1 MAEPIAPPRGSS
13 NGTGR
18 APRPQV
24 IYVMGAGRSG
34 STILGVTLG
43 NCEGVFFAGELDAWL
58 ARSGEPQVQDAERTQ
73 FWETVRDRVT
83 GAAALYGNRPQR
95 TIERSLSLFRFRLWQ
110 DRRSLQ
116 GPYRRV
122 SESLYEA
129 VAAVSG
135 AEAVVDSSHYPL
147 RAREMQRLTGVD
159 LYLIYLVRDPQSVVA
174 SFNRRDVAQYSKSTL
189 TTNVYLWLTSLLS
202 VMVFLSHP
210 RERRLFVRYEDFVA
224 DPATVVGEIVGLAGL
239 HPPTPDFTELHTG
252 LAFQGNRVIRTP
264 VIALDREPVRPGPRS
279 RVTAALQ
286 RPCSAVIERL
296 TPAAGAL
303 NQRSHVHAAGR

>member
-1 MAEPIAPPRGSS
+1 MAEPIAPPSGSS
-13 NGTGR
+13 NGAGR
-18 APRPQV
+18 TPRPKV

-43 NCEGVFFAGELDAWL
+43 NCDGVFFAGELDAWL
-58 ARSGEPQVQDAERTQ
+58 ARSGEPQVQDADRLR
-73 FWETVRDRVT
+73 FWETVRNRVT
-83 GAAALYGNRPQR
+83 GAAELYGNRAQR
-95 TIERSLSLFRFRLWQ
+95 TIERSLSLFRVRLWRE
-110 DRRSLQ
+110 RRSLS

-135 AEAVVDSSHYPL
+135 AAAVVDSSHYPL

-174 SFNRRDVAQYSKSTL
+174 SFNRKDVAQYSKSTL
-189 TTNVYLWLTSLLS
+189 TTNVYLWLTALLS

-210 RERRLFVRYEDFVA
+210 RERRLFVRYEDFIA
-224 DPATVVGEIVGLAGL
+224 DPQAVVGAIVGLAGL
-239 HPPTPDFTELHTG
+239 HPPAPDLGAMRTG

-264 VIALDREPVRPGPRS
+264 VIALEREPVRPGPRS

-296 TPAAGAL
+296 TPAAGEPGR
-303 NQRSHVHAAGR
+303 RSHAHAAGR